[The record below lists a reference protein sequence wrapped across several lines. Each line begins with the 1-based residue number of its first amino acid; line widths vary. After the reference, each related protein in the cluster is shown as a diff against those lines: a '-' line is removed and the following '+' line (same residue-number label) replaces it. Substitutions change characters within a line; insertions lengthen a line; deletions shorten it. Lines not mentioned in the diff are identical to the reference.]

1 MTYREKYE
9 TFERYEK
16 FQAIR
21 WKSAEVR
28 NRDRLYEY
36 IWGDY
41 DLPDELA
48 DKSFSELV
56 KMYDNKVKSIE
67 YLDNIIHGK
76 THSPL
81 FRRLWNSLADTE
93 VRT

>member
-28 NRDRLYEY
+28 NRDTLYEC
-36 IWGDY
+36 IWGDS
-41 DLPDELA
+41 DIPDELA

-56 KMYDNKVKSIE
+56 KMYDSKVKAIE
-67 YLDNIIHGK
+67 YLDNIIQGK

-81 FRRLWNSLADTE
+81 FRRLWNALADTE